1 MQSLPRGLTFPPPQ
15 VPLSA
20 VARGDSHYFVEPS
33 AVAAHQNRANCALE
47 LLGVVRPYIM
57 AVSMECHCV
66 PASQL
71 PHVTRVYR
79 AFLEDFPSV
88 SEFYAHAPTLE
99 GARDAAAEVR
109 YDPAVRAQVVERL
122 RVQNRA
128 FGSVAAV
135 ERNLDRLA
143 GSAVAAVTGHQ
154 LTLFSGPAYTFYK
167 ALTAVRLAAE
177 MSKAGIDTVPVF
189 WMAAEDHDLAEIN
202 NCVWRAHQANER
214 FVLAPGAG
222 EGQSVGTVL
231 LGDGVEELVRQAT
244 ANLEG
249 PAAEQI
255 AAALRDAYQPQL
267 TYSAALGKLLARLLG
282 PAGLI
287 LLDPLDPELHRLA
300 APVYLRA
307 LDEHAVLTK
316 ELMQRSEALEKGRFH
331 AQVKVTESSTLLF
344 WSKDGQRLPVR
355 RKNSG
360 FAVGDREFSA
370 AELRLEIETV
380 PEKFTG
386 NVLLRPIVQDTLLP
400 TAAYIAGPAES
411 AYYAQAAVVY
421 KRLLGRMP
429 AILPRASVTLVPTHV
444 ARLLEKYGLKV
455 PDAFRAPRELREQ
468 MERDSLPKSL
478 AARFETGEKSL
489 KKTLAGLRAPL
500 EKLDKTLLGAL
511 ETAES
516 KMIFQFQSLE
526 QKTAR
531 ARAFRSGVLDGHERE
546 IVDLLFPE
554 GQLQERVLCF
564 LPFLASQGLELLDQL
579 AAQIAPGNPQHQILF
594 L

>member
-1 MQSLPRGLTFPPPQ
+1 
-15 VPLSA
+15 
-20 VARGDSHYFVEPS
+20 
-33 AVAAHQNRANCALE
+33 
-47 LLGVVRPYIM
+47 
-57 AVSMECHCV
+57 MECNCI

-71 PHVTRVYR
+71 PHITRLYR

-88 SEFYAHAPTLE
+88 NELYAHTPTLE
-99 GARDAAAEVR
+99 GARAAAAEVR
-109 YDPAVRAQVVERL
+109 YDSAVRTKVVDRL
-122 RVQNRA
+122 RAQNRA
-128 FGSVAAV
+128 FGGGEIV

-143 GSAVAAVTGHQ
+143 GNAVAAVTGHQ

-177 MSKAGIDTVPVF
+177 MSKAGIETVPVF

-202 NCVWRAHQANER
+202 NCVWRGRQSNER
-214 FVLAPGAG
+214 FELPPAPGVG
-222 EGQSVGTVL
+222 QGQSVGTVL
-231 LGDGVEELVRQAT
+231 LGDGVEELVRKA
-244 ANLEG
+244 AAMLEG

-255 AAALRDAYQPQL
+255 AAALRDAYQPQF

-282 PAGLI
+282 PSGLI

-307 LDEHAVLTK
+307 LDDHASLAE
-316 ELMQRSEALEKGRFH
+316 ELIQRSAALERANFH
-331 AQVKVTESSTLLF
+331 AQVKVTARSTLLF

-355 RKNSG
+355 HKNSG
-360 FAVGDREFSA
+360 FAVGDREFSVA
-370 AELRLEIETV
+370 DLRREIESA
-380 PEKFTG
+380 PETFTG

-411 AYYAQAAVVY
+411 AYYAQASVAY
-421 KRLLGRMP
+421 QRLLGRMP
-429 AILPRASVTLVPTHV
+429 AILPRASVTLVPPHV
-444 ARLLEKYGLKV
+444 ARLLEKYDLKV
-455 PDAFRAPRELREQ
+455 PDAFRGPRELREK

-478 AARFETGEKSL
+478 TARFETGAKSL
-489 KKTLAGLRAPL
+489 KTTLEGLRTPL

-516 KMIFQFQSLE
+516 KMLFQFQSLE
-526 QKTAR
+526 QKAAR

-546 IVDLLFPE
+546 IDGLLFPN
-554 GQLQERVLCF
+554 GQLQERILCL
-564 LPFLASQGLELLDQL
+564 LPFLASSGLDLLDQL
-579 AAQIAPGNPQHQILF
+579 AAHIKPGNPQHQILF